1 MGSTKRAWVP
11 VVSVFVAF
19 AVLAVSLP
27 TWAEYEFYDYSYGID
42 PDQEI
47 IPPTGFERRMT
58 KLGRGLQNIL
68 LGWAEIPVT
77 WHKKLEDGRSLSYLV
92 GVAPVLGLT
101 RAVMRTTTG
110 VYEIVTFTTS
120 DPEVNFRPILEPEYL
135 F

>member
-1 MGSTKRAWVP
+1 MGSVRRAWVP
-11 VVSVFVAF
+11 VVAMIL
-19 AVLAVSLP
+19 ALAVVAGSLP
-27 TWAEYEFYDYSYGID
+27 VWAEYYDYNYGID

-47 IPPTGFERRMT
+47 VPPTGLERRMT

-68 LGWAEIPVT
+68 FGWAEIPVT
-77 WHKKLEDGRSLSYLV
+77 WHRKLEGGRPLTYLL

-110 VYEIVTFTTS
+110 IYEVVTFTTS
-120 DPEVNFRPILEPEYL
+120 DPEVNFQAILEPEYL